1 MRSCIFFFLLRVSNK
16 HFKDHQSIVIVKR
29 IVRNETENIK
39 ESKHTRVINVETLK
53 IFWSRNMACFR
64 KKVSSHIQY
73 KICPGKEWLMRSLF
87 ILVVV
92 YLPSLWYQTLLFCII
107 VFCTLVMIIFDVS
120 LKSSSLYSLQYFRK
134 RKK

>member
-29 IVRNETENIK
+29 IVRNETENI
-39 ESKHTRVINVETLK
+39 RVQAYKSNQCWDTK
-53 IFWSRNMACFR
+53 DFWSRNMACFR

-73 KICPGKEWLMRSLF
+73 KICPGKEWLMRSPF

-107 VFCTLVMIIFDVS
+107 VFCILVMIIFDVS

-134 RKK
+134 RK